1 MKKGWT
7 IMVLLAGCFTA
18 TAQQKEEYDSDY
30 YESYT
35 DQITGR
41 VYFSQKYT
49 NLILLSK
56 HREDD
61 LRYRPNTTLNFGV
74 GATYGWFTWHTVSIS
89 STAVM
94 IQKARPIISTC
105 NRMCIPVR

>member
-1 MKKGWT
+1 
-7 IMVLLAGCFTA
+7 MVLLAGCFTA

-49 NLILLSK
+49 NLILL
-56 HREDD
+56 
-61 LRYRPNTTLNFGV
+61 YV
-74 GATYGWFTWHTVSIS
+74 FTICIS
-89 STAVM
+89 YNCHASEYPEMDAGCGSM
-94 IQKARPIISTC
+94 NS
-105 NRMCIPVR
+105 